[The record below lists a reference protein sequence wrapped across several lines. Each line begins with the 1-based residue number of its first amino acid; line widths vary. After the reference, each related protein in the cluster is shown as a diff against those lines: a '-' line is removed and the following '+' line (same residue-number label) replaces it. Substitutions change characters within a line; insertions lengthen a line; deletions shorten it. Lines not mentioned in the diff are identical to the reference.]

1 MRYIAS
7 LFISLIF
14 FTNLAFAQE
23 QDKEKDSQNKDE
35 NGDYKES
42 VIVYGSFDPRVSDA
56 FKIRKNPDME
66 KIKVEKEQVSYDIQ
80 SVRIPVSFEL
90 DPIRPARMVGDPLD
104 KLYNNH
110 LRLAM
115 GTSTMPYLEYFYNT
129 TRSRDNAFG
138 IHLKHLSASGKLEG
152 HPFPGFSDNL
162 AEVYN
167 KRFFKNHIL
176 TTTVG
181 YERNV
186 AHSYGIPTEIYD
198 TLSREIKKDD
208 IRLLYNRIT
217 ASVGFNSDYSSWDKA
232 KFHHSLNLSSYYFN
246 DNADNSELN
255 IAFNAD
261 IYKKINLLKA
271 AESQYLGLSL
281 AADYLNNKWDTLGG
295 VYSGIYSLTPY
306 LESSFTNID
315 VTAGANISIDS
326 DSTSSRIKVYP
337 DVHLKMEL
345 IKNILMLKGGIS
357 GHTSGDYMY
366 GLTRENPFI
375 KGLVPLEF
383 SYHKSALYVGLNAS
397 ISKNI
402 DFTGYLEAGNIQN
415 APFFL
420 KDTTTE
426 LANRFNLV
434 HDSIRKL
441 SIKAEVQYH
450 LQEKL
455 NVMLGASYTEY
466 TLTRLKEAWNKPAI
480 EGYLKARYDLQENII
495 ISGELFFIGERKAL
509 GMKDG
514 TFQTVT
520 LDPVFDANISAE
532 YRYNKLLSG
541 FVRFY
546 NLAGGKYQRWS
557 SYPTYGFQFMAG
569 LTYSM

>member
-14 FTNLAFAQE
+14 FMSPAFAQE
-23 QDKEKDSQNKDE
+23 QDPENDPQSEEE

-42 VIVYGSFDPRVSDA
+42 VIVYGKFDPRVSDA

-66 KIKVEKEQVSYDIQ
+66 KIEVEKEDVNYEIQ
-80 SVRIPVSFEL
+80 SVRLPVSFEL

-115 GTSTMPYLEYFYNT
+115 GTSTMPYLEYFYNS

-138 IHLKHLSASGKLEG
+138 IHLKHFSASGKLDG

-176 TTTVG
+176 TTSVG

-186 AHSYGIPTEIYD
+186 VHSYGIPTEIYD
-198 TLSREIKKDD
+198 TLSRDIGKDD

-217 ASVGFNSDYSSWDKA
+217 ASVGFNSDYSSYDDD
-232 KFHHSLNLSSYYFN
+232 KFHHSFGLDFYYFT

-255 IAFNAD
+255 LEFTGD
-261 IYKKINLLKA
+261 IYKEVNLLKA
-271 AESQYLGLSL
+271 AEEQYLGLKIG
-281 AADYLNNKWDTLGG
+281 ADYLNNKWDTLNG
-295 VYSGIYSLTPY
+295 VYSGIYSVTPY
-306 LESSFTNID
+306 LENSFKNID
-315 VTAGANISIDS
+315 LTAGVNIFIDS
-326 DSTSSRIKVYP
+326 DSTSSRIKFYP

-345 IKNILMLKGGIS
+345 IKNIFVLKGGIS
-357 GHTSGDYMY
+357 GNTSGDYMY
-366 GLTRENPFI
+366 GLTRENPFL
-375 KGLVPLEF
+375 KGFVPLQF
-383 SYHKSALYVGLNAS
+383 RYHKSILYAGLNAS

-402 DFTGYLEAGNIQN
+402 DFAGYFEADNVQN

-434 HDSIRKL
+434 HDSIR
-441 SIKAEVQYH
+441 SIRIKAELQYH

-455 NVMLGASYTEY
+455 DIMLGAEYTEY

-480 EGYLKARYDLQENII
+480 EGYLKARYDLQEKII
-495 ISGELFFIGERKAL
+495 VTGELFFIGERKAL
-509 GMKDG
+509 GIKDG
-514 TFQTVT
+514 VFQTVT
-520 LDPVFDANISAE
+520 LDPVIDANISAE

-541 FVRFY
+541 FVSFH